1 MTKTEQNKRP
11 SRDERI
17 RKELFPESGA
27 QIFDTKTAGFVPVP
41 IEFRLLLRYLST
53 SQIRVLLY
61 LHLRAGKESLC
72 FPTVDEI
79 AHDIG
84 VNAPKHVR
92 PCLRE
97 LERKG
102 FVRTGSKAGRTYYLI
117 HDPAVI
123 IHRLVDLKEMSEQ
136 QLRDMNDLRESI
148 GHDPVE
154 IEE

>member
-1 MTKTEQNKRP
+1 MTKAEQNTRA

-17 RKELFPESGA
+17 RNELFPESGT
-27 QIFDTKTAGFVPVP
+27 QIFDTKTKGFVPVP

-53 SQIRVLLY
+53 AQIRVLIY

-72 FPTVDEI
+72 FPTVEEI

-92 PCLRE
+92 PCLSE
-97 LERKG
+97 LVRKG
-102 FVRTGSKAGRTYYLI
+102 FVRTGYKAGRSYYLI

-123 IHRLVDLKEMSEQ
+123 IQRLVELKEMSEEE
-136 QLRDMNDLRESI
+136 LRDMNDLRENI
-148 GHDPVE
+148 GHHPIE
-154 IEE
+154 IGE